1 MVGQVADGR
10 GTSDPAN
17 IHTAANNHTATM
29 RTAAAVAS
37 ALALLAG
44 AESHGGLTTPLPR
57 NSFNQPLTPGFPAK
71 FGGMTN
77 YYDDGCVPG
86 CDSCLHHG
94 ATGAYPSG
102 EDGCQLLPGGC
113 FFGEENTT
121 NMWAAPSNVRCTV
134 DGKPV
139 R

>member
-1 MVGQVADGR
+1 MGKMGGGGPAPVPARSPGSQTPTAPSSTMMR
-10 GTSDPAN
+10 GALVCGF
-17 IHTAANNHTATM
+17 
-29 RTAAAVAS
+29 AAVAE
-37 ALALLAG
+37 A
-44 AESHGGLTTPLPR
+44 HGGLTTPLPR
-57 NSFNQPLTPGFPAK
+57 NSFNLPLHPEQPGK